1 MTTAQKQSY
10 IVTNSNAVR
19 RESFEGREHLVVPV
33 VMVVQGVLQ
42 GSDGNVLFPPEEID
56 KYPAAWNG
64 RPIPVLHPEQNGA
77 QVSANSP
84 DIIEKNT
91 IGSIFNAYSEGGK
104 LKAEAWIDV
113 EKAIRLGNEPLLA
126 QLENGEVVEIS
137 TGYFSD
143 LEPKRGAWEGVDYIG
158 VHRNIRPDHL
168 ALLPGEVGAC
178 SIEDGCGTR
187 VNSKKGD
194 GFVTKLQRAF
204 DTLAEATGLKSNCA
218 CGEGEMTDAERLKQ
232 AGDKLVANGKL
243 AAKDIEKL
251 QNFDPEQRKMALALM
266 DSMAE
271 VSEPEDGEELNGDGG
286 DGATNEDGQGGGSG
300 EDEEDIV
307 AMSRGK
313 APKDINKLIANRV
326 DEQVRRSDVVSKLTA
341 NAECPFDEKDMAG
354 MSVNHLEKL
363 EKSIRPVDYSG
374 QGGFS
379 ANSGT
384 TENVQPM
391 TLNKGVLGGKRKE
404 SE

>member
-104 LKAEAWIDV
+104 LKGEAWIDV
-113 EKAIRLGNEPLLA
+113 EKAIRLGYEPLLA

-143 LEPKRGAWEGVDYIG
+143 LEPKRGTWEGVDYIG

-204 DTLAEATGLKSNCA
+204 DTLAEAAGLKSNCA

-243 AAKDIEKL
+243 TAKDIEKL
-251 QNFDPEQRKMALALM
+251 QNFDAEQRKMALALM

-286 DGATNEDGQGGGSG
+286 DGATNEVDQGSG
-300 EDEEDIV
+300 EDDEDIV

-326 DEQVRRSDVVSKLTA
+326 DEQVRRRDVVSKLTA

>member
-143 LEPKRGAWEGVDYIG
+143 LEPKRGTWEGVDYIG

-204 DTLAEATGLKSNCA
+204 DTLAEAAGLKSNCA

-286 DGATNEDGQGGGSG
+286 DGATNEVDQGSG
-300 EDEEDIV
+300 EDDEDIV

-326 DEQVRRSDVVSKLTA
+326 DEQVRRRDVVSKLTA

>member
-10 IVTNSNAVR
+10 IVSNSNAVR

-91 IGSIFNAYSEGGK
+91 IGSIFNAHSEGGK

-143 LEPKRGAWEGVDYIG
+143 LEPKRGTWEGVDYIG

-271 VSEPEDGEELNGDGG
+271 VSEGDDEELNGDGG
-286 DGATNEDGQGGGSG
+286 DGATNEVDQGSG

-326 DEQVRRSDVVSKLTA
+326 DEQVRRRDVVSKLTA
-341 NAECPFDEKDMAG
+341 NAECPFNESDMEG
-354 MSVNHLEKL
+354 MSVNNLEKL
-363 EKSIRPVDYSG
+363 EKSIRPADYSG

>member
-143 LEPKRGAWEGVDYIG
+143 LEPKRGTWEGVDYIG

-204 DTLAEATGLKSNCA
+204 DTLAEAAGLKSNCA

-251 QNFDPEQRKMALALM
+251 QNFDAEQRKMALALM

-286 DGATNEDGQGGGSG
+286 DGATNEVDQGSG
-300 EDEEDIV
+300 EDDEDIV

-326 DEQVRRSDVVSKLTA
+326 DEQVRRRDVVSKLTA